1 MITPLQLH
9 AAELAEVYHV
19 PLDEEKKQASE
30 ATEES
35 KLAQEPVVEKP
46 LSLSAGPLQSPES
59 AAPESQSQSETDT
72 EQRAPAEKVEQL
84 DASAA
89 GAGGK
94 SEAEPEPEA
103 VASSKPQPQPQ
114 PQPARSGAG
123 DSYRCALQL
132 SYVLEVLTFCAE
144 HHAHTTTF
152 KNFLIGRNFLPKCL
166 PPLFHSRHTF
176 LLLGALR
183 FSHLIY

>member
-19 PLDEEKKQASE
+19 PLDEEKKQPSE
-30 ATEES
+30 ATEEN
-35 KLAQEPVVEKP
+35 KLDEKP
-46 LSLSAGPLQSPES
+46 LSLAAGPLQSSDP
-59 AAPESQSQSETDT
+59 APELASSQSQSQSETHT
-72 EQRAPAEKVEQL
+72 EQLAPAEKVEQL
-84 DASAA
+84 DASTA
-89 GAGGK
+89 GAGSK
-94 SEAEPEPEA
+94 SEAAPEA
-103 VASSKPQPQPQ
+103 DPELSSKPQS
-114 PQPARSGAG
+114 QPARSGAG
-123 DSYRCALQL
+123 DSYRSALQL

-144 HHAHTTTF
+144 HHAHTATF

-183 FSHLIY
+183 FPLLIY

>member
-19 PLDEEKKQASE
+19 PLEEEKKQQQQQASE
-30 ATEES
+30 ATEE
-35 KLAQEPVVEKP
+35 KAKELAQEEKP
-46 LSLSAGPLQSPES
+46 LLSLSVCVSAGPAQSS
-59 AAPESQSQSETDT
+59 ADAAPELASSQSQSHT
-72 EQRAPAEKVEQL
+72 EQPAPGEKLEQS

-89 GAGGK
+89 K
-94 SEAEPEPEA
+94 SAPEPEPEA
-103 VASSKPQPQPQ
+103 GSKAQA
-114 PQPARSGAG
+114 ARSGAG

-144 HHAHTTTF
+144 HHAHTATF

-166 PPLFHSRHTF
+166 PSLFHSRHTF

-183 FSHLIY
+183 SSTVLL